1 VPPSVIPERLLA
13 TIHVMEARTAFA
25 FTPSA
30 AVREAEEVARF
41 EAIYREHFASV
52 EAYARRR
59 LSARA
64 DDVVAETFLVA
75 WRRFDQVPEDA
86 LPWLYGVARRVASD
100 VRRSSARQVA
110 VVERLA
116 RVPTA
121 TSSHQEGNPA
131 LPSALARLPERD
143 RELLFL
149 VYWEDLDPRR
159 AAAALGCSRATVA
172 TTLWRAHRRL
182 RNELNRMRGDVQ

>member
-13 TIHVMEARTAFA
+13 TIQVMEARTAFA

-30 AVREAEEVARF
+30 AVEEAEEVARF

-59 LSARA
+59 LSTRA

-116 RVPTA
+116 RQ
-121 TSSHQEGNPA
+121 HGNPQGHSG
-131 LPSALARLPERD
+131 LHSKARPAAAPPQAFRLLSVILYGDPWERD
-143 RELLFL
+143 
-149 VYWEDLDPRR
+149 
-159 AAAALGCSRATVA
+159 
-172 TTLWRAHRRL
+172 
-182 RNELNRMRGDVQ
+182 

>member
-13 TIHVMEARTAFA
+13 TIQVMEARTAFA

-30 AVREAEEVARF
+30 AVEEAEEVARF

-100 VRRSSARQVA
+100 VRRRSARQVA

-121 TSSHQEGNPA
+121 TSSHQEGNTA

-149 VYWEDLDPRR
+149 VYCGGPGPPASSRGAWLLACDCGLK
-159 AAAALGCSRATVA
+159 ALAGASALAQRT
-172 TTLWRAHRRL
+172 RSDER
-182 RNELNRMRGDVQ
+182 